1 MAENE
6 KLETKAAEK
15 KPEKKAKKGPS
26 IWARIAAWFRSVK
39 AEMKKIV
46 WASPKSVFSNTWMVL
61 VAVVAF
67 AIAIGLID
75 VIFSKFIYI
84 LGIII

>member
-6 KLETKAAEK
+6 KIVAKND
-15 KPEKKAKKGPS
+15 KPEKKKAKGPS
-26 IWARIAAWFRSVK
+26 VWARIASWFRSVK

-46 WASPKSVFSNTWMVL
+46 WASPKSVLSNTIMVL
-61 VAVVAF
+61 VALIAF
-67 AIAIGLID
+67 AVVVGLLD

>member
-6 KLETKAAEK
+6 KLETKAADK
-15 KPEKKAKKGPS
+15 KPEKKKAKGPS

-61 VAVVAF
+61 AAVVIF
-67 AIAIGLID
+67 AVAIGLVD
-75 VIFSKFIYI
+75 VIFNKFFYI
-84 LGIII
+84 ISIIL

>member
-6 KLETKAAEK
+6 KNVTKVEN
-15 KPEKKAKKGPS
+15 KPEKKKAKGPS
-26 IWARIAAWFRSVK
+26 VWARIASWFRSVK

-46 WASPKSVFSNTWMVL
+46 WASPKSVLSNALMVL
-61 VAVVAF
+61 AAVIVFAVVV
-67 AIAIGLID
+67 GLLD

>member
-6 KLETKAAEK
+6 KLEAKAAK
-15 KPEKKAKKGPS
+15 KKAKGPS
-26 IWARIAAWFRSVK
+26 VWARIAAWFRSVK

-46 WASPKSVFSNTWMVL
+46 WESPKAVFSNTVMVL
-61 VAVVAF
+61 VALVVF
-67 AIAIGLID
+67 AVVIGLLD

-84 LGIII
+84 LGILI

>member
-61 VAVVAF
+61 VTVVLFAV
-67 AIAIGLID
+67 AIGVLD
-75 VIFSKFIYI
+75 FIFSKFIYI
-84 LGIII
+84 LSIVL

>member
-15 KPEKKAKKGPS
+15 KSKKAKGPS

-46 WASPKSVFSNTWMVL
+46 WASPKSVLSNTWMVL
-61 VAVVAF
+61 AAVVIF
-67 AIAIGLID
+67 AVAIGLVD

-84 LGIII
+84 LSVII